1 MVRLFFIGDCKRLDK
16 NRINK
21 KYYRIIF
28 NEFLFLRYKN
38 RKISLRPPKIAR
50 EMCVKLYPA
59 KGEKTAIDRE
69 NHAGDKGGCIAA

>member
-1 MVRLFFIGDCKRLDK
+1 MNFYFYGIKT
-16 NRINK
+16 
-21 KYYRIIF
+21 
-28 NEFLFLRYKN
+28 E
-38 RKISLRPPKIAR
+38 KISLRPKKIAR